1 MIFKRKETAETEVAE
16 IESSLDLDMKYQQ
29 MLRKQQ
35 RGRRIKETI
44 IFVIILLVSI
54 GGLKSLFTAEKD
66 IAYERAINHYAFAE
80 EYVEN
85 YFKYPQSKENDT
97 FLQLFTINNASR
109 SEYDLN
115 KVKNAEIT
123 DVDIYHV
130 NERDSNIKDYYMNA
144 DLEVTSADNKK
155 TKQRLSVKLTAANVG
170 DAFAVTEPIQMKYI
184 QTQGMDDEIKADF
197 EKSNDTEGNDCSE
210 EESKELQNTIQLF
223 LKTYVSDYEQARLL
237 MNDADMLDPVDA
249 NTTISPESFQSIRK
263 TETEFII
270 DVSVVIVTN
279 KTITQR
285 QDYRFIVD
293 QKTNKI
299 MKMEEY

>member
-44 IFVIILLVSI
+44 IFIIILLVSI

-170 DAFAVTEPIQMKYI
+170 
-184 QTQGMDDEIKADF
+184 EIGRAH
-197 EKSNDTEGNDCSE
+197 
-210 EESKELQNTIQLF
+210 
-223 LKTYVSDYEQARLL
+223 V
-237 MNDADMLDPVDA
+237 
-249 NTTISPESFQSIRK
+249 
-263 TETEFII
+263 
-270 DVSVVIVTN
+270 
-279 KTITQR
+279 
-285 QDYRFIVD
+285 
-293 QKTNKI
+293 
-299 MKMEEY
+299 

>member
-1 MIFKRKETAETEVAE
+1 M
-16 IESSLDLDMKYQQ
+16 
-29 MLRKQQ
+29 
-35 RGRRIKETI
+35 
-44 IFVIILLVSI
+44 
-54 GGLKSLFTAEKD
+54 
-66 IAYERAINHYAFAE
+66 
-80 EYVEN
+80 
-85 YFKYPQSKENDT
+85 
-97 FLQLFTINNASR
+97 
-109 SEYDLN
+109 
-115 KVKNAEIT
+115 
-123 DVDIYHV
+123 
-130 NERDSNIKDYYMNA
+130 
-144 DLEVTSADNKK
+144 
-155 TKQRLSVKLTAANVG
+155 
-170 DAFAVTEPIQMKYI
+170 
-184 QTQGMDDEIKADF
+184 
-197 EKSNDTEGNDCSE
+197 
-210 EESKELQNTIQLF
+210 QNTIQLF